1 MMPQVK
7 VNDIRG
13 VAEPVGHKRKI
24 GSVHVIT
31 MKITGYGEIRF
42 LPNDH
47 KILVKR
53 NSTNR
58 VYGTSPVVF
67 TVWITNP
74 SGNRAV
80 KQPARIS
87 QQSPGSI
94 DCVHF
99 GNYRLESHAVI
110 LDELNILV
118 TQDNGATSRH
128 AQEHVDAAVR
138 FETVPATIVKIQ
150 KLAVRRAKASTA
162 ERLDH

>member
-13 VAEPVGHKRKI
+13 VAESFGHKRKI

-47 KILVKR
+47 KILVKCD
-53 NSTNR
+53 STNR

-80 KQPARIS
+80 KQPPRIS
-87 QQSPGSI
+87 Q
-94 DCVHF
+94 
-99 GNYRLESHAVI
+99 
-110 LDELNILV
+110 
-118 TQDNGATSRH
+118 
-128 AQEHVDAAVR
+128 
-138 FETVPATIVKIQ
+138 
-150 KLAVRRAKASTA
+150 
-162 ERLDH
+162 